1 MSRKFFRKL
10 STSYIHFICIEME
23 SNIFAAKLD
32 NKEGQGELEFIFGVN
47 LKKIINSDH
56 NSH

>member
-1 MSRKFFRKL
+1 
-10 STSYIHFICIEME
+10 ME

-47 LKKIINSDH
+47 LKKIINSDN